1 MPCPRRQ
8 DLLLCSSL
16 SACPLL
22 HRLLVPLSPE
32 NPPSSVDVRSLSPSD
47 GADRLTFPGGGRL
60 VFAGHAAA
68 ARHLAAAKEV
78 SARLEALAPWPSPW
92 RACRFALNLPART
105 NPRSRPL
112 LLTCAWLGGDVPA
125 APHAAACVPAS
136 QAERLTSLAAR
147 AAAEGERGRP
157 LHHDGALGRP
167 GWVTASRTSLAAP
180 HTHTHPHPQFHHTA
194 GPGCCAVRPRT

>member
-92 RACRFALNLPART
+92 RACLFALNLPART
-105 NPRSRPL
+105 NPALCSSPAPGLAAVFL
-112 LLTCAWLGGDVPA
+112 LLLMLRHVF
-125 APHAAACVPAS
+125 
-136 QAERLTSLAAR
+136 R
-147 AAAEGERGRP
+147 
-157 LHHDGALGRP
+157 HHRRKD
-167 GWVTASRTSLAAP
+167 
-180 HTHTHPHPQFHHTA
+180 
-194 GPGCCAVRPRT
+194 